1 MPLNPSENTE
11 RVRAQAI
18 DLSRAWRHHYLGI
31 EHMFAAACR
40 LDGTC
45 GAALGGVGVPVS
57 DLEAGILELV
67 PPGDDIPLWDGI
79 PETPRLRRLMKT
91 MVSEEAE
98 SVRALRIEPI
108 HLVAAAL
115 REGRSVPC
123 RHLRARGVDLEALRT
138 QVLTGRSSAVGSAPR
153 EVPDTGSRVA
163 GKADPKDPKKEGKEK
178 FLAKFGRDLVALARQ
193 GKVDP
198 VVGRQDEIRRVL
210 QILTRKTKSNPVLIG
225 EAGVG
230 KTAVAYGLALR
241 IAQGTVP
248 DALKG
253 RRLVELNLSSMVA
266 GARHRGEFEERLQ
279 GVMEELTADPSVIV
293 FIDEIHQIVGAG
305 DSRGGMDAGNIM
317 KPALA
322 RGDFAVMGAT
332 TTDEYRSNIEKDPAL
347 ERRFQPVMVSE
358 PSEEDAL
365 EILKGLRPRY
375 EQHHGASF
383 PDEVL
388 LAAVKLSVRFL
399 PDRNLPDK
407 AIDLIDESAARV
419 KTRSGVFAP
428 GAPMRFEVTEDVV
441 AEVVADWT
449 GIPVSRIT
457 SEEEARL
464 LDMENLLRGR
474 VVGQDH
480 AVGAVART
488 IRVIRVGLAS
498 PHRPGGVF
506 LFMGPSGVGKTELAK
521 ALAEF
526 LFGSERE
533 MVRLDMSEF
542 HDKHSIARLVGAPPG
557 YVGYEGEGQ
566 LTKAV
571 RTRPFCVLL
580 LDEVEKAHPD
590 IFDIFLQ
597 VFDDGRLTDAKGRT
611 VNFTNSIIIM
621 TSNLGSRAAA
631 LHAAAPPS
639 PVASAGEDR
648 PPAPRLTAPP
658 TDVGFV
664 GQLDSMPEAYQNAL
678 RGHFRPE
685 FLNRIDE
692 IVVFRTLQREDLR
705 GIVQLN
711 LTRQLRR
718 IQDSRQIEME
728 LTQDAI
734 DFLLTRGYHPEFGA
748 RPLQRAIDTWLTKP
762 FAEEILRSQLP
773 PGTHVRV
780 SRAGEGLR
788 FESAIPGY
796 VGDTLGGEA

>member
-31 EHMFAAACR
+31 EHLFAAACR
-40 LDGTC
+40 LDGAC
-45 GAALGGVGVPVS
+45 GAALSGAGIPVS
-57 DLEAGILELV
+57 ELEEAILELV
-67 PPGDDIPLWDGI
+67 PLGDEAPLWDGI

-98 SVRALRIEPI
+98 SVRALRIEPV
-108 HLVAAAL
+108 HLLTATL

-123 RHLRARGVDLEALRT
+123 RILRARGVDLDALRT
-138 QVLTGRSSAVGSAPR
+138 QLLTGRSNAVASASRQGNTP
-153 EVPDTGSRVA
+153 GSRVA
-163 GKADPKDPKKEGKEK
+163 GQASPKDPKKEGKEK
-178 FLAKFGRDLVALARQ
+178 LLDKFGRDLVALARQ

-198 VVGRQDEIRRVL
+198 VVGRQDEIRRTM

-253 RRLVELNLSSMVA
+253 SRLVELNLTSMVA

-375 EQHHGASF
+375 EQHHGVSF

-399 PDRNLPDK
+399 PERNLPDK

-428 GAPMRFEVTEDVV
+428 GASTCFEVTEDVV

-498 PHRPGGVF
+498 PNRPGGVF

-566 LTKAV
+566 LTRAV

-580 LDEVEKAHPD
+580 LDEAHPD
-590 IFDIFLQ
+590 VFDIFLQ

-631 LHAAAPPS
+631 QQARNPSTPVAAA
-639 PVASAGEDR
+639 GEAT

-664 GQLDSMPEAYQNAL
+664 GQLDSMPVVYQNAL

-711 LTRQLRR
+711 LDRQIRR
-718 IQDSRQIEME
+718 IQDSRQIELE
-728 LTQDAI
+728 LTQEAVE
-734 DFLLTRGYHPEFGA
+734 FLLTKGYHPEFGA
-748 RPLQRAIDTWLTKP
+748 RPLQRAINTWLTKP
-762 FAEEILRSQLP
+762 FAEEILRSQIP
-773 PGTHVRV
+773 PGAHVRV
-780 SRAGEGLR
+780 LQAGEGLR
-788 FESAIPGY
+788 FESYVPGY
-796 VGDTLGGEA
+796 VGETLGGTP